1 MADVIDADTCYLVAT
16 DINKY
21 AMLQPTALELIM
33 QTDEPVGLYG
43 KPLLENW
50 RPMNVTW
57 FYDPRERELP
67 KPDIAAFGSV
77 AFAASTETCEL
88 LRPFIQDYVEFL
100 PIDVDNQRWFVI
112 HVLSREDIFNE
123 QLSERDM
130 NRRGEPQRTFAKLV
144 LDGHRAKE
152 GILFRIQGLGL
163 AIYTTN
169 RPDSFKSVVKKLK
182 LSGLIFQNLE

>member
-1 MADVIDADTCYLVAT
+1 MADIIDADTCYLVVT

-21 AMLQPTALELIM
+21 AMLQQTSLELIM
-33 QTDEPVGLYG
+33 ETDEPVGLYG
-43 KPLLENW
+43 KPLLQSW

-77 AFAASTETCEL
+77 AFAASAETCEL
-88 LRPFIQDYVEFL
+88 LKPFIQEYVEFL
-100 PIDVDNQRWFVI
+100 PIEVDNHSWFVI
-112 HVLSREDIFNE
+112 HVLFREDVFNE
-123 QLSERDM
+123 KLSERDV

-144 LDGHRAKE
+144 LDGHRAKD
-152 GILFRIQGLGL
+152 GVLFRVQGLGL

-169 RPDSFKSVVKKLK
+169 RPWSFKNIVKKLN
-182 LSGLIFQNLE
+182 LTGLIFQDLE